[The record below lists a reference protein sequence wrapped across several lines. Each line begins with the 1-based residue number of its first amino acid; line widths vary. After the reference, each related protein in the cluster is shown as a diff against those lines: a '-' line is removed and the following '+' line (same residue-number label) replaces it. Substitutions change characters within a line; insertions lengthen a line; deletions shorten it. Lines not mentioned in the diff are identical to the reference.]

1 MKIDPEHTEV
11 LRRQRGHPCRHYIED
26 WFTGQDSSLVVTVSS
41 SYSRSFSPG
50 RDKYG
55 SSEMWPK
62 DGDVAYALDSF
73 GIKDSLA
80 AVSLIESWSKRY

>member
-1 MKIDPEHTEV
+1 
-11 LRRQRGHPCRHYIED
+11 
-26 WFTGQDSSLVVTVSS
+26 
-41 SYSRSFSPG
+41 
-50 RDKYG
+50 
-55 SSEMWPK
+55 MWPK